1 MEKIAELKD
10 GSEVVIRDMAENDL
24 ERSLAFFQ
32 ALPEEDRTYLRRDVT
47 SRDNVARRILDMK
60 AGRVLRLVAAV
71 NDEFV
76 ADGGLELEP
85 EGWKEHVAELRL
97 IVARPYQGKGLGLVM
112 ARELYHLAA
121 ARRVEEILVR
131 FMAPQVGARNIFT
144 SLGFHEDAVIP
155 DYVKDMGGHK
165 QDLVVM
171 RCNLEALWQELEIH
185 FRRSEWQRMH

>member
-1 MEKIAELKD
+1 MEKTAELKD
-10 GSEVVIRDMAENDL
+10 GSEVVIREMTEHDL

-32 ALPEEDRTYLRRDVT
+32 ALPEEDRAYLRHDVT
-47 SRDNVARRILDMK
+47 SRDTVARRILDMK
-60 AGRVLRLVAAV
+60 AGRVLRLVALV
-71 NDEFV
+71 NDEIV

-85 EGWKEHVAELRL
+85 EGWKAHVAELRL
-97 IVARPYQGKGLGLVM
+97 IVGHPYQRRGLGLVM

-131 FMAPQVGARNIFT
+131 FMAPQVGARTIFT
-144 SLGFHEDAVIP
+144 RLGFHEDAVIP
-155 DYVKDMGGHK
+155 DYVKDRGGHK

-171 RCNLEALWQELEIH
+171 RCNLEALWQELEIQ